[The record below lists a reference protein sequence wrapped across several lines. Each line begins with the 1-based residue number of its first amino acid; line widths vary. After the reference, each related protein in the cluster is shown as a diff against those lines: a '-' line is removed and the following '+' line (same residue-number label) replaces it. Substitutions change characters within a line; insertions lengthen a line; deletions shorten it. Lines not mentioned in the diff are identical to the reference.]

1 VSRLNLNL
9 ASRPF
14 HNNVVYWL
22 AFGACA
28 VLLAAFTAYNSHQ
41 YGSLGAEIEKWD
53 GVRRQQQAEFAQ
65 LSNDVVVM
73 TQTVSKLDLKG
84 LNARSAFANTI
95 ILSRLFSWS
104 DLFSRLE
111 KVQPEN
117 VRLRSIRP
125 VITKEGTEVSVD
137 AMAKDY
143 DNVLKFEASLLD
155 SDYFS
160 FVYPLQESTREA
172 QGGGEIRFNLAFGY
186 VPEGR
191 KKAGARAAAGGGP
204 AADANSPAPAADA
217 NAPSA
222 DASSSGPAADAN
234 DVEDANSPAEEI
246 DEGVPPAADPNARH
260 AKTGPRR

>member
-1 VSRLNLNL
+1 VIRFNVNL

-14 HNNVVYWL
+14 HNNIVYWL
-22 AFGACA
+22 AFGGCS
-28 VLLAAFTAYNSHQ
+28 VLLAVFTTYNFHQ
-41 YGSLGAEIEKWD
+41 YRSVGADIEKWD
-53 GVRRQQQAEFAQ
+53 GVRRQQQEEFAQ
-65 LSNDVVVM
+65 LSNDVVAM
-73 TQTVSKLDLKG
+73 TQTVTKLDLKA

-104 DLFSRLE
+104 DLFNRLE

-160 FVYPLQESTREA
+160 FVYPLQESAKEA

-191 KKAGARAAAGGGP
+191 KKGGARAQAGGG
-204 AADANSPAPAADA
+204 SPAADA
-217 NAPSA
+217 NAPT
-222 DASSSGPAADAN
+222 PPP
-234 DVEDANSPAEEI
+234 DANSPADANSPSDADAPPDQI
-246 DEGVPPAADPNARH
+246 DDSAPPAADPNSGHR
-260 AKTGPRR
+260 KTGGRP